1 MGKILTVNPLK
12 KTFTAEE
19 KPIFS
24 NLNLEIKKGEF
35 LGLTGPSASGKT
47 TLLRILAGLIPKDS
61 GEILI
66 KGEKLLPVGHPKR
79 NLENTP
85 VQLLFQNAHG
95 SFNHRNNLQEA
106 FKEVFQFSNKNFNN
120 KELKVLLDHFELKE
134 EDLKKLPKE
143 LSGGMIQRFQIIRAL
158 LTEPE
163 ILLADEI
170 TSALAIPLKLKI
182 MEYLNSER
190 ENRNLSIL
198 FVSHD
203 VELLEVSCDRVLSRR
218 DNNLK
223 FH

>member
-1 MGKILTVNPLK
+1 
-12 KTFTAEE
+12 
-19 KPIFS
+19 
-24 NLNLEIKKGEF
+24 
-35 LGLTGPSASGKT
+35 
-47 TLLRILAGLIPKDS
+47 
-61 GEILI
+61 
-66 KGEKLLPVGHPKR
+66 
-79 NLENTP
+79 
-85 VQLLFQNAHG
+85 
-95 SFNHRNNLQEA
+95 
-106 FKEVFQFSNKNFNN
+106 
-120 KELKVLLDHFELKE
+120 
-134 EDLKKLPKE
+134 
-143 LSGGMIQRFQIIRAL
+143 MIQRFQIIRAL